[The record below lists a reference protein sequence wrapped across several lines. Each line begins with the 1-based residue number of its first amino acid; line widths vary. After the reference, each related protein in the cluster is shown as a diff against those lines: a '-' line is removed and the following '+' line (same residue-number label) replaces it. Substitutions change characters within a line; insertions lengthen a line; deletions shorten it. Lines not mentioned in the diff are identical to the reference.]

1 MRVLVG
7 GAALVV
13 ALGTGALVASVRG
26 WGSPNVVVDVV
37 NAAEVS
43 IVATELTLGTCG
55 TVTRIASDAITSDAI
70 ASNESRRFA
79 FPVCGEGGYR
89 LRVTFA
95 DGREITSGGAYVEG
109 GYRISER
116 VSRERIDTRSE
127 WYRL

>member
-43 IVATELTLGTCG
+43 IVATELTIETCG
-55 TVTRIASDAITSDAI
+55 AVTRITSDAI

-89 LRVTFA
+89 LRVTFS